1 MEKVEIFLEPEERAA
16 LEQMAKD
23 AGLGVSEMI
32 QNLLRERV
40 NQNRR
45 ARMREAANMMAD
57 AYQTDKELTAFSSL
71 EVDSESKSVDDPLE
85 IVKYPAKDYKE

>member
-1 MEKVEIFLEPEERAA
+1 MDKVEIFLEPEERAA

-23 AGLGVSEMI
+23 AGLGVSEMV
-32 QNLLRERV
+32 QNLLRERG

-57 AYQTDKELTAFSSL
+57 AYQTDKELTAFSDL
-71 EVDSESKSVDDPLE
+71 DGETNHECPDEL
-85 IVKYPAKDYKE
+85 